1 MKSIKAFI
9 FARGGS
15 KGLPNKN
22 ILPIEGLTLVER
34 AILVAKSMHEIDQIF
49 LSTDSKKIAEV
60 AERYDIELINRPS
73 FLASDNSPEWYSWQ
87 HAIKHVQKKYGEFD
101 CFLSLPPTSPLR
113 IKNDVQRTINAL
125 KENVDLVITMSEARR
140 NPWFNMVIKDK
151 GGKLRLI
158 GESSEIFHR
167 QKAPICF
174 DISTVAYAA
183 LPNYVLRSD
192 NMWSGNVNGIVIPQE
207 RSIDIDN
214 EFDFNLAKI
223 LIKDEIF
230 KNQSNNS

>member
-22 ILPIEGLTLVER
+22 ILPLEGLTLVER

-49 LSTDSKKIAEV
+49 LSTDSEKIAEV
-60 AERYDIELINRPS
+60 AYNYDVELINRPS
-73 FLASDNSPEWYSWQ
+73 YLASDDSPEWYSWQ
-87 HAIKHVQKKYGEFD
+87 HAIKYVQKKYGEFD

-113 IKNDVQRTINAL
+113 IKIDVQRTINAL
-125 KENVDLVITMSEARR
+125 KENVDLVITMSEAKR
-140 NPWFNMVIKDK
+140 NPWFNMVIPDDS
-151 GGKLRLI
+151 GKLRLV
-158 GESSEIFHR
+158 GEGSRIFHR
-167 QKAPICF
+167 QEAPICF
-174 DISTVAYAA
+174 DIATVAYAA
-183 LPNYVLRSD
+183 LPKYVLNSD
-192 NMWSGNVNGIVIPQE
+192 NMWSGNVYGVVIPQE
-207 RSIDIDN
+207 RSIDVDN

-223 LIKDEIF
+223 LLDDEFF